1 LAKSSCGSS
10 PFWLQEKIAK
20 KKNTDWVIMS
30 VGGFLRKDPINP
42 SLLPKE
48 YTHEMQKKKKKK
60 HQRKDTKQLILGPTP
75 LIQIPCLDCTIVDQ
89 CSTFLLFF
97 NQKIWWTIFEGG
109 EYSLGLTGIRSCA
122 IQQANPTKICSWV

>member
-10 PFWLQEKIAK
+10 PLWLQHKIAEKK
-20 KKNTDWVIMS
+20 KKNTDWVMMS

-48 YTHEMQKKKKKK
+48 FTHEMQKKKKQQKK
-60 HQRKDTKQLILGPTP
+60 DPKQLILVPTP
-75 LIQIPCLDCTIVDQ
+75 LIQIPCLDCTIAHQ

-97 NQKIWWTIFEGG
+97 NQKIWWTIFKEGWF
-109 EYSLGLTGIRSCA
+109 SLGLTGIRSCA
-122 IQQANPTKICSWV
+122 IQQANPAKISSWV